1 MTRKEAAF
9 CMGWFHGKE
18 NGHALKPSEVQFNW
32 PELNDWEVAAYCGGR
47 AAGVAGN
54 DSLLPVKEF
63 DINQVSAL
71 LRLGSFREVWDA
83 EE

>member
-9 CMGWFHGKE
+9 CMGYFHGAESKA
-18 NGHALKPSEVQFNW
+18 ALKASEVEARW
-32 PELNDWEVAAYCGGR
+32 PYLNQWEVAMYCGGR

-54 DSLLPVKEF
+54 DSLLPVREF

-71 LRLGSFREVWDA
+71 LRHTEAICR
-83 EE
+83 